1 MADLGFLNF
10 GVGVDG
16 EDLLAKALEKDKQ
29 EALEVQ
35 RILASLKIPGVQFGN
50 PDAAISKSQQA
61 ADKAALSSVKLG
73 DAREKAAASS
83 LLGEQKLQTELERTA
98 AIQGKSAAE
107 IAAIEKQAADKAI
120 LSQKKIATEAERAA
134 SVRSSASNKTK
145 ANEASIASMLKEQ
158 EAKQRIMSQ
167 KLLTEIERTN
177 AAKLRGMKISSE
189 GQVSFNNSAG
199 LTNKTL
205 FDQKN
210 LLNQISNAAG
220 VYFSIYQVGA
230 FVKNLALVSGEFE
243 MQRISLENILQDVDA
258 ANKLFG
264 QIKGLSVVS
273 PFEFKD
279 LVGYAKQLSA
289 FSIPVNELYDTT
301 KRLADVSAGLGV
313 DMGRI
318 ILAYGQVRSASVLR
332 GCLGIGTPVRMLN
345 GDIKKVED
353 VVVGDKILGDTYDC
367 RNVKEIIRGREQMY
381 WIRQS
386 NAEDYRV
393 NENHILTLLKDGKV
407 VDIYVHEILDSY
419 NQYKGF
425 KGCDN
430 GIVISDITIEKD
442 IIDDYF
448 GFVIDGN
455 KRFLLGDYTVTHN
468 TELRQFTEAGI
479 PLVDELAKKFSLLE
493 GRVVS
498 AGEVFDKISNRLVP
512 FAMVKDVFNDLT
524 SEGGKFFEMQERQSE
539 SLKGKIAN
547 LKDAYDIMLY
557 SIGTANDGIL
567 KGGVE
572 GITSLMKNWEVFA
585 DALMAVVA
593 AYGVYRTAIILNTV
607 LTKGF
612 AEATHL
618 ATIAIK
624 IHDAAMK
631 ATPWGLALSAVT
643 ALIGGIIAY
652 TSSLKRSEEAI
663 IESVS
668 AIDDQKESVNG
679 LLHRLKTLAVE
690 EQNGIDV
697 SKERSKILSE
707 LNNKEPELS
716 ASIKDHA
723 DNLKLLNDEQERYNR
738 IVDSQKTVEY
748 LKDNTESLF
757 NEGLIEDLEDLSKAQ
772 REVSLS
778 ASKLDVEYTKIK
790 DIFKSVKQSG
800 ESGDFIISEKYIIEM
815 DAILSSEKSRAEKIV
830 DLYSYISN
838 KEGMSGFYEEKAF
851 KGLSST
857 MMSDSRKAISDYIIS
872 LKDLSAAEFEANNE
886 IESITNSL
894 EKSQAFEKFNF
905 KFLSQKDKEDLSY
918 IVNSIAWLDKYA
930 KKEILTKWGIEIES
944 GDDGKA
950 KETLDGWRK
959 EIKDIVGNSI
969 NITTDSNIEDT
980 IKDIQEKIA
989 ENEKRMDNMKPT
1001 LLKFGY
1007 DFENMEFPKDSKAN
1021 DPTTPIWQKE
1031 PVLAI
1036 ADSYKVVYNSQ
1047 KDCKKAQEGLNVE
1060 LKKAGNGKEKDPIAE
1075 KFQKQI
1081 ESIKKAQALY
1091 EKYSSIMNK
1100 EDAVKKV
1107 QSDGRFS
1114 KDFNPDDYKKY
1125 LQAIYTQLGNSPE
1138 QKKIKEAL
1146 AELFSDIDFGEA
1158 KKGVDEIIKKVG
1170 SEIDKFKDSYDFY
1183 EKLLGAGED
1192 KQTAI
1197 KIAFGVEFTGN
1208 EIDLGKK
1215 LSEMVKDASKKV
1227 GLEIDFDINKGSII
1241 DQLGDVYNTLT
1252 PELKKQIDAL
1262 EKYRKDKQE
1271 NTYLEYLSFI
1281 QKEVPEG
1288 TGVAFD
1294 LSSVLTKM
1302 KNEVGEIQRKT
1313 AEMYERNDPLI
1324 DKENLNKAK
1333 DLQIK
1338 SANDVAANNAK
1349 NIGSN
1354 FVEQSFK
1361 NKMLWEDFK
1370 NMGDAS
1376 YGDIKKMIEEIGR
1389 LQTETLSKK
1398 GISQIFSTNKLT
1410 GEGAKKE
1417 DNAAFSPI
1425 MQSLGSVEDI
1435 DALNEAVISMLQN
1448 INDYKAGT
1456 AELDEKMNGLTGDQL
1471 NLLRIVLSTIKG
1483 ISASIKSSEYK
1494 GNQEKLKRD
1503 VDGFKKLSSAA
1514 IGVADNVEGLAD
1526 AFGVEFDDITKG
1538 SLDLV
1543 KTIASSTMDVVST
1556 ITSFVDDSGKAMS
1569 LSAIMASKQVTEVE
1583 KASVILAI
1591 ISAALQI
1598 AMKIASIFTGNKTK
1612 KADDAIKAQQEQLD
1626 DLQRSYDQTEKSAEK
1641 FYTLEADSASISKW
1655 LASERAAINSRY
1667 GFLKRSGKM
1676 GKEAL
1681 NSMYKN
1687 AEKEAKSMEGMSVLQ
1702 VQEKNMAQQKRA
1714 LEEQIRA
1721 AEGDNKKGKRNDE
1734 IDGYRNQLKDLD
1746 IQLDETRDKWYETL
1760 RGFSMQDVANDF
1772 AEAWVDAFEKGED
1785 SIDALDKKF
1794 NELIKNMIIKQ
1805 ASMRVISGIMKPMM
1819 KKIDDAIG
1827 EDGVLTENE
1836 IGDIVGSIPN
1846 VLKQI
1851 DDGMNSII
1859 KPLLEKLGITFG
1871 SASEAGEGLSKEIA
1885 GVTEDTANLLASYL
1899 NAMRA
1904 DLSNQKI
1911 YFQKIIDAIIPMSN
1925 NFALQVAE
1933 LKKIE
1938 ANTYRTANNTESNAK
1953 TVERIESLLNSIT
1966 RQGSGKKVNI

>member
-73 DAREKAAASS
+73 DVREKAAASS
-83 LLGEQKLQTELERTA
+83 LLGEQKLQTEIEKTA

-107 IAAIEKQAADKAI
+107 IAAIEKQTADKAA
-120 LSQKKIATEAERAA
+120 LNQKKIATEAERAA
-134 SVRSSASNKTK
+134 AARSAASNKTK

-220 VYFSIYQVGA
+220 IYFSIYQVGA

-243 MQRISLENILQDVDA
+243 MQKISLENILQDVDA

-407 VDIYVHEILDSY
+407 VDIYVHEILKSY

-425 KGCDN
+425 RGSDN
-430 GIVISDITIEKD
+430 GIVISNITIEKD
-442 IIDDYF
+442 VVDDYF

-512 FAMVKDVFNDLT
+512 FAMVKDVFTDLT

-557 SIGTANDGIL
+557 SIGTAKDGIL

-572 GITSLMKNWEVFA
+572 GITDLMKNWEVFA

-593 AYGVYRTAIILNTV
+593 AYGVYRTAVILNTV

-612 AEATHL
+612 TEAVKL
-618 ATIAIK
+618 STIALR
-624 IHDAAMK
+624 IHSAVTN
-631 ATPWGLALSAVT
+631 ATPWGVALSAIA
-643 ALIGGIIAY
+643 ALIGGIVAY
-652 TSSLKRSEEAI
+652 TSSVRKSNTELMETIGAI
-663 IESVS
+663 NKQT
-668 AIDDQKESVNG
+668 DSVNELIG
-679 LLHRLKTLAVE
+679 KLKTLTSETDKDKNAASE
-690 EQNGIDV
+690 RALII
-697 SKERSKILSE
+697 SK
-707 LNNKEPELS
+707 LNNIEPQL
-716 ASIKDHA
+716 AKNIKDHA
-723 DNLKLLNDEQERYNR
+723 TNLAELTKIQKEYNALIDAR
-738 IVDSQKTVEY
+738 KFGEYAIADSNSFLE
-748 LKDNTESLF
+748 D
-757 NEGLIEDLEDLSKAQ
+757 GIIEDLDDLYKAQNKLDMSAVRLDTTYTKLRENIKRVNEEGEITTEWGIIKLSKK
-772 REVSLS
+772 ELSDLNNIMSSSVSNAEKTRLALS
-778 ASKLDVEYTKIK
+778 AL
-790 DIFKSVKQSG
+790 FKSQTTAGKNLFNSIFGQSDI
-800 ESGDFIISEKYIIEM
+800 ENIQKYTL
-815 DAILSSEKSRAEKIV
+815 AINDLTSAEK
-830 DLYSYISN
+830 
-838 KEGMSGFYEEKAF
+838 E
-851 KGLSST
+851 
-857 MMSDSRKAISDYIIS
+857 
-872 LKDLSAAEFEANNE
+872 
-886 IESITNSL
+886 
-894 EKSQAFEKFNF
+894 
-905 KFLSQKDKEDLSY
+905 
-918 IVNSIAWLDKYA
+918 A
-930 KKEILTKWGIEIES
+930 KKEIDYLAELMRVRISNLGIDILDPAQQNGIRNMVKELISNRYGQEQILLKLGIEIEDKNGS
-944 GDDGKA
+944 SIED
-950 KETLDGWRK
+950 TLDGWRK

-969 NITTDSNIEDT
+969 LIQTDSNIDDT
-980 IKDIQEKIA
+980 IKDIKSKISDNKKKI
-989 ENEKRMDNMKPT
+989 ENLKPS
-1001 LLKFGY
+1001 LIKYGF
-1007 DFENMEFPKDSKAN
+1007 DFEQMEFPDIKILKPEIQDTLIAMAAGYKTVNAEQEKLIAAQELIGFHQKKEKGDDKDPRVEKLKKEVELIKDAYKEYEKLTKMMSKPLA
-1021 DPTTPIWQKE
+1021 QKE
-1031 PVLAI
+1031 IKKQDRYKNVDIPI
-1036 ADSYKVVYNSQ
+1036 DSDSMT
-1047 KDCKKAQEGLNVE
+1047 LE
-1060 LKKAGNGKEKDPIAE
+1060 LKK
-1075 KFQKQI
+1075 F
-1081 ESIKKAQALY
+1081 Y
-1091 EKYSSIMNK
+1091 EKAKQLNSKEGIKLADDINKELSAESLDQYTKDYAKIISSIEK
-1100 EDAVKKV
+1100 
-1107 QSDGRFS
+1107 
-1114 KDFNPDDYKKY
+1114 
-1125 LQAIYTQLGNSPE
+1125 
-1138 QKKIKEAL
+1138 
-1146 AELFSDIDFGEA
+1146 
-1158 KKGVDEIIKKVG
+1158 
-1170 SEIDKFKDSYDFY
+1170 EIDKFTENYNFY

-1197 KIAFGVEFTGN
+1197 KIAFGVEFTSN
-1208 EIDLGKK
+1208 EVELGKK
-1215 LSEMVKDASKKV
+1215 LSEIVKAASKKV
-1227 GLEIDFDINKGSII
+1227 GLTVDFDINKGDITK
-1241 DQLGDVYNTLT
+1241 QLGDAYNTLT

-1302 KNEVGEIQRKT
+1302 KNEVNKIQNEA
-1313 AEMYERNDPLI
+1313 AELSISSNPLI
-1324 DKENLNKAK
+1324 DKSAIDRTK

-1410 GEGAKKE
+1410 GAGAKQE
-1417 DNAAFSPI
+1417 DNTAFSPI
-1425 MQSLGSVEDI
+1425 MQMLGNSSDI
-1435 DALNEAVISMLQN
+1435 DELNAIVIALLEN
-1448 INDYKAGT
+1448 INANKEEGVVI
-1456 AELDEKMNGLTGDQL
+1456 DERISNL
-1471 NLLRIVLSTIKG
+1471 NLGQIANLRIILTLIRQMSATLNGAEVKIEANKIK
-1483 ISASIKSSEYK
+1483 K
-1494 GNQEKLKRD
+1494 Q
-1503 VDGFKKLSSAA
+1503 VDAFKKLSNSATEV
-1514 IGVADNVEGLAD
+1514 IENVEGLGS
-1526 AFGVEFDDITKG
+1526 AFGAEFDNITKG
-1538 SLDLV
+1538 SLDVV
-1543 KTIASSTMDVVST
+1543 KTIASSSIEIAGT
-1556 ITSFVDDSGKAMS
+1556 ITSFVDASGKSMS
-1569 LSAIMASKQVTEVE
+1569 LSAMMAGDAIQKVE
-1583 KASVILAI
+1583 AASVILAI
-1591 ISAALQI
+1591 ISAALQV

-1626 DLQRSYDQTEKSAEK
+1626 DLQRSYDNLGKSADK
-1641 FYTLEADSASISKW
+1641 YYTLNADSTSISKW
-1655 LASERAAINSRY
+1655 LASERAAINARY
-1667 GFLKRSGKM
+1667 GFLKRFGKM
-1676 GKEAL
+1676 GAKAL
-1681 NSMYKN
+1681 NEMYEE
-1687 AEKEAKSMEGMSVLQ
+1687 AEKKANGMLGSSWLQMEQ
-1702 VQEKNMAQQKRA
+1702 ANMEQQKRA
-1714 LEEQIRA
+1714 LEKQIRA

-1746 IQLDETRDKWYETL
+1746 EQLAETKDQWYETL

-1772 AEAWVDAFEKGED
+1772 AEAWVEAFEKGED

-1794 NELIKNMIIKQ
+1794 NELIKSMIIKQ
-1805 ASMRVISGIMKPMM
+1805 AAMRVVSKIMQPMM
-1819 KKIDDAIG
+1819 DMIDKAIG
-1827 EDGVLTENE
+1827 EDGIITESE
-1836 IGDIVGSIPN
+1836 VGGIMGALPDT
-1846 VLKQI
+1846 LKKL

-1871 SASEAGEGLSKEIA
+1871 SSAEAGEGLSKGIA

-1911 YFQKIIDAIIPMSN
+1911 YLQKIIDAIIPMSN

-1938 ANTYRTANNTESNAK
+1938 ANTYRTANNTEKN
-1953 TVERIESLLNSIT
+1953 VEVLNEVKAILKSVT
-1966 RQGSGKKVNI
+1966 TQGSGKKLNV